1 MGQGHDDDSERR
13 SCGFCFFLREAAGA
27 LN

>member
-13 SCGFCFFLREAAGA
+13 SCGFCFFLRDPAGA